1 MKRLLAV
8 VLVCS
13 LVLSMST
20 ISVKADDN
28 VEQKAMQIYQEM
40 LEESGLITSNQSIVL
55 KDSQEAQ
62 YGINTYVAD
71 SEEQAFSNIVAYI
84 EEDGIL
90 EDAYSVIYRSVATG
104 KTAELSNSSIMGFTL
119 TVYYDYYYPQDNGTQ
134 THITDTGR

>member
-119 TVYYDYYYPQDNGTQ
+119 TVYYDYYYPQDNGY
-134 THITDTGR
+134 TDPY

>member
-1 MKRLLAV
+1 MKEQGVLIMKRLLAV

-55 KDSQEAQ
+55 RTAKKH
-62 YGINTYVAD
+62 NTVL
-71 SEEQAFSNIVAYI
+71 IP
-84 EEDGIL
+84 
-90 EDAYSVIYRSVATG
+90 T
-104 KTAELSNSSIMGFTL
+104 
-119 TVYYDYYYPQDNGTQ
+119 
-134 THITDTGR
+134 

>member
-119 TVYYDYYYPQDNGTQ
+119 TVYYDYYYPQDNGY
-134 THITDTGR
+134 TDPYYRHGR

>member
-90 EDAYSVIYRSVATG
+90 EDAYSVIYRSVA
-104 KTAELSNSSIMGFTL
+104 
-119 TVYYDYYYPQDNGTQ
+119 
-134 THITDTGR
+134 

>member
-119 TVYYDYYYPQDNGTQ
+119 TVYYDYYYPQANGY
-134 THITDTGR
+134 TDP

>member
-119 TVYYDYYYPQDNGTQ
+119 TVYYDYYYPQDNGY
-134 THITDTGR
+134 TDP

>member
-119 TVYYDYYYPQDNGTQ
+119 TVYYDYYYPQDNGY
-134 THITDTGR
+134 TDPYYRHGE

>member
-119 TVYYDYYYPQDNGTQ
+119 TVYYDYYYPQDLSLI
-134 THITDTGR
+134 HI

>member
-1 MKRLLAV
+1 MNRLLAV

-119 TVYYDYYYPQDNGTQ
+119 TVYYD
-134 THITDTGR
+134 